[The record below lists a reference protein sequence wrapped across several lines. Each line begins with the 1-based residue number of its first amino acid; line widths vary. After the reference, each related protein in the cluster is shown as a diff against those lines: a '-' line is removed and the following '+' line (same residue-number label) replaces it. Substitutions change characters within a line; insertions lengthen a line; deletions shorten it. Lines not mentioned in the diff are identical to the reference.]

1 MVDDKTVDLSATQL
15 ESARPDGPISARSAL
30 NETARK
36 VKDTLSSVFD
46 SIRESSP
53 RDTMRKTG
61 EAADQVKQR
70 TAEAAGQV
78 RHYLEERS
86 LPEMVDDMTALIRRY
101 PIQSLLV
108 GAAFGML
115 LGRKRGRRYNE
126 S

>member
-1 MVDDKTVDLSATQL
+1 MADDKTVGLSTNEV

-36 VKDTLSSVFD
+36 VKDTFNSVLD

-61 EAADQVKQR
+61 EAADQVRQK

-86 LPEMVDDMTALIRRY
+86 LSEMVDDTTALIRRY

-115 LGRKRGRRYNE
+115 LGRKRGRRYHE